1 MLKIC
6 SAAAIAVLVMGLGAE
21 RGAIAADADNG
32 NQIYHTYCSVCHG
45 PRMLNSGARAS
56 DLRKMKASQKAKFKK
71 VVNEGRRGPKG
82 EMPAWADILTPEEVN
97 DLWAYVKTKGK

>member
-1 MLKIC
+1 MLKLSGIALLTLLAAGLGPER
-6 SAAAIAVLVMGLGAE
+6 SAAAGDAE
-21 RGAIAADADNG
+21 AG

-56 DLRKMKASQKAKFKK
+56 DLRKMTPGQTGKFKK
-71 VVNEGRRGPKG
+71 VVREGRRGPKG
-82 EMPAWADILTPEEVN
+82 EMPAWADILTKQEID